1 MRLLR
6 VGVGL
11 GLLAELGLITQTLP
25 PAWAWACFGLFFS
38 ATNVAYSQLSR
49 AFDASWSGRVNTAL
63 NLVVFVGAFSL
74 QWGLGGLS
82 EWWQAWG
89 QSPAQ
94 ALVYSLGLLWLA
106 QCATYVWFI
115 RPEAKKAQ

>member
-1 MRLLR
+1 M
-6 VGVGL
+6 
-11 GLLAELGLITQTLP
+11 
-25 PAWAWACFGLFFS
+25 FFS